1 MARDLEQ
8 IVRDLQN
15 TAIGNCRKRIEEAA
29 RRPRSPSARAQ
40 EGKDIPCCEQKT
52 THGVTSLLRN
62 KYGL

>member
-8 IVRDLQN
+8 TVRDLQN

-29 RRPRSPSARAQ
+29 HKPRSPPARDQ
-40 EGKDIPCCEQKT
+40 EDRDIPCCGRKN
-52 THGVTSLLRN
+52 THGVTSLLRD